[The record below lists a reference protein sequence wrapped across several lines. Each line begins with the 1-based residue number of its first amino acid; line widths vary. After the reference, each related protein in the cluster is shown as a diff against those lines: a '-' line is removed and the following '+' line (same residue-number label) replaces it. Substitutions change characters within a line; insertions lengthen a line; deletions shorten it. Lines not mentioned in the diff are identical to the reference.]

1 MYRSYNL
8 IITILP
14 KLMKDEND
22 FSKAYLDYLKYFANI
37 FFYLRTV
44 VYKIL
49 SYVYTVCLNF
59 NKKFSDGVSISIT
72 NKYSFNLKIKSEK
85 RKQISEPES
94 TCSDSDELWCT
105 VQVFITTT
113 ITTIITNIYLTFT
126 VYLVVAVLVA
136 KLCLTLCNP

>member
-22 FSKAYLDYLKYFANI
+22 FSKAYLDYLQYFANI

-59 NKKFSDGVSISIT
+59 NKKFSDGVSISNT
-72 NKYSFNLKIKSEK
+72 NKYSLNLKIKSEK
-85 RKQISEPES
+85 RK
-94 TCSDSDELWCT
+94 
-105 VQVFITTT
+105 
-113 ITTIITNIYLTFT
+113 
-126 VYLVVAVLVA
+126 
-136 KLCLTLCNP
+136 

>member
-37 FFYLRTV
+37 FFHLRTV

-59 NKKFSDGVSISIT
+59 NKKFSDGVSISNT

-85 RKQISEPES
+85 RK
-94 TCSDSDELWCT
+94 
-105 VQVFITTT
+105 
-113 ITTIITNIYLTFT
+113 
-126 VYLVVAVLVA
+126 
-136 KLCLTLCNP
+136 